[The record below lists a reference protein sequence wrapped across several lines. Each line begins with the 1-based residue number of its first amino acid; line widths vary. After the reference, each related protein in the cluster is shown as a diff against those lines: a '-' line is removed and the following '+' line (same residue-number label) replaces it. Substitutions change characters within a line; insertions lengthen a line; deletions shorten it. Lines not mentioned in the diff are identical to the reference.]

1 MSGVEGFTINGE
13 LEQYDYNHLKNKPK
27 IPVITCNWS
36 STAIDLLNTIL
47 AAGVY
52 TSDQS
57 SNISDLITELST
69 EPGGIII
76 TFSGTTA
83 TISGLANTNIS
94 YSSNTATVG
103 GS

>member
-1 MSGVEGFTINGE
+1 MSGVEGFTING
-13 LEQYDYNHLKNKPK
+13 QVQKYDYNELVNKPR
-27 IPVITCNWS
+27 IPVLTCNWS

-57 SNISDLITELST
+57 TNISDLITELTT
-69 EPGGIII
+69 EPGGIVI

-94 YSSNTATVG
+94 YSSTTATVG